1 MFISLLS
8 FPYQAPKLFEEPAV
22 HPSAVIS
29 ERCQVRVMHFIVTGE
44 ARLCVYLCLIN
55 LFVCVC
61 VRSAQ
66 MGSDSIIGAMCQV
79 ADKTSIKR
87 STIGNSTTVKEKV
100 KVTNSIIMHGV
111 TIEEG

>member
-44 ARLCVYLCLIN
+44 ARLCVYLCVSN

-61 VRSAQ
+61 VFALLRWDQ
-66 MGSDSIIGAMCQV
+66 
-79 ADKTSIKR
+79 
-87 STIGNSTTVKEKV
+87 TVSSEQCAR
-100 KVTNSIIMHGV
+100 
-111 TIEEG
+111 